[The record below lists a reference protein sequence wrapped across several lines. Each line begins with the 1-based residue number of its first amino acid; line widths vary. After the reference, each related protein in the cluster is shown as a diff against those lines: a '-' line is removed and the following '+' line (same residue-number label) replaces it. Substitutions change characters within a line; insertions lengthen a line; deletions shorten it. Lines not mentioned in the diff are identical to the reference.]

1 MILLLHTH
9 TLDAGTDEDI
19 LAGLLEAIAELP
31 PCNKDTLA
39 YIILHLQKSV
49 LLYVHNVLSF
59 DNMP

>member
-1 MILLLHTH
+1 MLCRYTN

-39 YIILHLQKSV
+39 YIILHLQKYV
-49 LLYVHNVLSF
+49 LHYVHTVLPF
-59 DNMP
+59 DSMP